1 MIKASMNGING
12 RAPGR
17 PKRLCFPDL
26 DFSLYFY
33 AYTDVETPDD
43 AAPQPERADW
53 QGGLST
59 CH

>member
-1 MIKASMNGING
+1 MDG
-12 RAPGR
+12 PPT
-17 PKRLCFPDL
+17 PKRLCFLDL